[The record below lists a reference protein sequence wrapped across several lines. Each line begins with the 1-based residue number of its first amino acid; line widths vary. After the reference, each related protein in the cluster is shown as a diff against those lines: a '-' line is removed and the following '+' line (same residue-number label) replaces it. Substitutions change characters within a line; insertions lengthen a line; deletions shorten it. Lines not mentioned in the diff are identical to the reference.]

1 MSNEKSGGQK
11 LKEAVETY
19 GSLGK
24 ANEVLLGRKK
34 RLEADVVEA
43 EKKLSALKNSQQQS
57 ADALEGVHAQIDH
70 SKSELNGLRENLSA
84 AGIQYQLFEGFLGM
98 MGTSPSAK
106 ANVDPGHYLRS
117 LAESNWLI
125 NTTPEKARDI
135 FIRATMGDYLW
146 CFRCEGCGASFIV
159 NRDPKYPILH
169 QGHNCPSCGFRH
181 QVVPDDSFLKVML
194 SEDQVNKVL
203 TTKAV
208 QAENEELSPFKQLI
222 GYKCEICKQPI
233 TDWTEGS
240 VKFGIEGYGWCHAK
254 CWNSTTGQLKQTLK
268 NVEILQKIKQQ
279 NSQAK

>member
-135 FIRATMGDYLW
+135 FIRATMGDYLR
-146 CFRCEGCGASFIV
+146 CFQCEGCGAGFFV
-159 NRDPKYPILH
+159 NRNPKWVTLH
-169 QGHNCPSCGFRH
+169 KGYTCPSCGFTH
-181 QVVPDDSFLKVML
+181 QVVPNDSFLKAML
-194 SEDQVNKVL
+194 SGVQVNNVL
-203 TTKAV
+203 TTEAV
-208 QAENEELSPFKQLI
+208 QSENEQLSPFKQLL
-222 GYKCEICKQPI
+222 GYKCDICKEPI

-240 VKFGIEGYGWCHAK
+240 VKLGIEGYGWCHNK
-254 CWNSTTGQLKQTLK
+254 CWNSTTGQLKHTLK
-268 NVEILQKIKQQ
+268 NVEIVQKIMQQ
-279 NSQAK
+279 PSQTQ